1 MISWKGKLVPSLSTI
16 VSLSVLNNVE
26 LCYRGTGTSWS
37 RGGGSVIA
45 AFFLAHNYVSEQF
58 GNYVGYGK
66 SILKIGS
73 TKNISLNIRNF
84 NYRAGNIRHSYRPI
98 ATRAGQEYFECT

>member
-1 MISWKGKLVPSLSTI
+1 MISWKGNLVPSLSTI

-37 RGGGSVIA
+37 RGGSVIA

-58 GNYVGYGK
+58 GNYVEYGIYYMVSVKAKIRTISSDVHQLQFIKLHHFKLEIFK
-66 SILKIGS
+66 SI
-73 TKNISLNIRNF
+73 
-84 NYRAGNIRHSYRPI
+84 
-98 ATRAGQEYFECT
+98 

>member
-58 GNYVGYGK
+58 GKYVEYGICDRTCQK
-66 SILKIGS
+66 E
-73 TKNISLNIRNF
+73 SLVGEF
-84 NYRAGNIRHSYRPI
+84 HYELRAITALH
-98 ATRAGQEYFECT
+98 

>member
-58 GNYVGYGK
+58 GNYVEYG
-66 SILKIGS
+66 IP
-73 TKNISLNIRNF
+73 
-84 NYRAGNIRHSYRPI
+84 YHSYYVLPQV
-98 ATRAGQEYFECT
+98 APLSY

>member
-1 MISWKGKLVPSLSTI
+1 MISWKGNLVPSLSTI

-58 GNYVGYGK
+58 GNYVEYGTC
-66 SILKIGS
+66 L
-73 TKNISLNIRNF
+73 RNF
-84 NYRAGNIRHSYRPI
+84 RLGNERSKRRNC
-98 ATRAGQEYFECT
+98 ACCCGRQL